1 MTLRAA
7 FFVAVIGLGHTSAW
21 AQTMPPGMN
30 EPIVHV
36 GVFNTDADG
45 GPGGGS
51 ATQTGERA
59 GADLA
64 GTVYLAPCSSI
75 GGANPGYP
83 VSASA
88 TDVWQLFGTVLELTA
103 DHATVH
109 IGWQRLRRDG
119 RDEAAAPQSL
129 TVTLKRGER
138 SNLEKITVP
147 ASGSCEARYA
157 SLDVAFATRQ
167 ELYTR
172 SRTSTSG
179 TPTAGGDRA
188 RVFSDSRGGI
198 NSVSIARRGQ
208 PAPTILSG
216 DLWLVRTVPGRA
228 DETLHLTSPVVQVPR
243 PFAFAPVT
251 IQTATGTLTIKVEGT
266 VEVGVTPEGER
277 RFQFAANRTVTFAL
291 TSRPGPATAPI
302 VEGSTK
308 MTVPV
313 PGPDE
318 VLEFEMPP
326 LRIPGGATL
335 PDRLSIRV
343 RLKSLPMQE
352 MTTPR

>member
-1 MTLRAA
+1 MTLRVAFLVAA
-7 FFVAVIGLGHTSAW
+7 IVLGRTPSG

-30 EPIVHV
+30 EPIVYV
-36 GVFNTDADG
+36 GVFNTDAEG
-45 GPGGGS
+45 RPGGW
-51 ATQTGERA
+51 AAQTGERA
-59 GADLA
+59 GANLA
-64 GTVYLAPCSSI
+64 GTVYLAPCGSI
-75 GGANPGYP
+75 GAAASGYS

-88 TDVWQLFGTVLELTA
+88 TDVWQLSGTVLELTA
-103 DHATVH
+103 DQAAVQ

-119 RDEAAAPQSL
+119 RDEAAAPHSL

-147 ASGSCEARYA
+147 ASESCEARYA
-157 SLDVAFATRQ
+157 SLDVTFATRQ
-167 ELYTR
+167 ELFTR
-172 SRTSTSG
+172 SRTSRAG
-179 TPTAGGDRA
+179 TPTAGAGRA
-188 RVFSDSRGGI
+188 RVFSDSRGGV
-198 NSVSIARRGQ
+198 NSTSIARPGQ
-208 PAPTILSG
+208 AAPTILSG

-228 DETLHLTSPVVQVPR
+228 DETLHLTSPVVQLPQ

-251 IQTATGTLTIKVEGT
+251 IRTATGTLTVKVEGT

-277 RFQFAANRTVTFAL
+277 RFHFAANRTVTFAL
-291 TSRPGPATAPI
+291 TSRPGPAPAPN

-313 PGPDE
+313 PGPHE

-326 LRIPGGATL
+326 LRIPGGASL

-343 RLKSLPMQE
+343 RLRSLPMQE